1 MHKMGAPF
9 AHTLYTSSVAIPPT
23 IPTSFVPKQPVAPQ
37 ARRPRPQAGVLYY
50 ASIFILGVMIVGAGL
65 TFAYSLFLNNVRDS
79 RQVLLQ
85 TAEQSINNETVADF
99 IQLRNRIQT
108 ANVILDQRIRVS
120 QFFDVLE
127 SVTLQNVR
135 FKTLSFSVG
144 DNRAA
149 KITMSGSAR
158 SFNALAVESSA
169 FARNE
174 NFKRAIFS
182 GIAADKSG
190 VVSFTLNAD
199 LAPKLL
205 LDSVKMASAQA
216 ASVPAANIATTT
228 PFTTASTTAATST
241 PKKPATP
248 SL

>member
-1 MHKMGAPF
+1 MV
-9 AHTLYTSSVAIPPT
+9 HTLYTSTVALPPT

-37 ARRPRPQAGVLYY
+37 TRRPRPQAGVLYY
-50 ASIFILGVMIVGAGL
+50 AALFILAVMVVGAGL
-65 TFAYSLFLNNVRDS
+65 TFAYSLYLNNVRDS
-79 RQVLLQ
+79 RQARLH
-85 TAEQSINNETVADF
+85 TAEQGINNDTVTSF

-108 ANVILDQRIRVS
+108 ANVILNQRIRVS

-127 SVTLQNVR
+127 TLTLQNVR
-135 FKTLSFSVG
+135 FKTLTFSVG
-144 DNRAA
+144 NDRSA

-169 FARNE
+169 FAHNE

-190 VVSFTLNAD
+190 VVSFTLNAE

-205 LDSVKMASAQA
+205 LDTVKAAQA
-216 ASVPAANIATTT
+216 QATAPAAANIATTT
-228 PFTTASTTAATST
+228 PFVAATTTTTTTTAAPATTT
-241 PKKPATP
+241 PKKVTP
-248 SL
+248 